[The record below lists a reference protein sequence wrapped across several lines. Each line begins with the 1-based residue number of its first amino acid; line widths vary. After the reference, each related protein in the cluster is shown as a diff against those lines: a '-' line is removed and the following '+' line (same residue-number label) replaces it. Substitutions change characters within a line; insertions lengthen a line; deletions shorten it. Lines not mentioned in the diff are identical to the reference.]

1 AKMYHYAKLFNVTE
15 KLQSYVEVLS

>member
-1 AKMYHYAKLFNVTE
+1 YHYAYLFKVTE